1 MKKYFKYLN
10 IDADLMKFA
19 FKGQLY
25 VTRVTL
31 NFSASDRDKH
41 PHPELYYHV

>member
-25 VTRVTL
+25 VARNTE
-31 NFSASDRDKH
+31 F
-41 PHPELYYHV
+41 